1 MDSGFFVKIQKFI
14 MISCQKKVLSLK
26 YARMS
31 CTVILTF
38 FISSYEANKK
48 FFFLKGRKFNFNVI
62 KFTNWCSRLPF
73 FFMYTRDVWNLWP
86 PTMMTKRTKN
96 LAAKNYVQNDYIKF
110 SKLLHKVAT
119 SICGVWENIEV
130 KNTSVC
136 LHHSLFMNTNIHFF

>member
-1 MDSGFFVKIQKFI
+1 MFS
-14 MISCQKKVLSLK
+14 
-26 YARMS
+26 
-31 CTVILTF
+31 
-38 FISSYEANKK
+38 
-48 FFFLKGRKFNFNVI
+48 
-62 KFTNWCSRLPF
+62 FTF

-136 LHHSLFMNTNIHFF
+136 LHHSLYEYKHSFFLGKTTTHQHTSGFHWESERTGRKVNIRAHYSEYKQHKQIFNKPAATIGELLQQQCAVIVISV

>member
-1 MDSGFFVKIQKFI
+1 MFS
-14 MISCQKKVLSLK
+14 
-26 YARMS
+26 
-31 CTVILTF
+31 
-38 FISSYEANKK
+38 
-48 FFFLKGRKFNFNVI
+48 
-62 KFTNWCSRLPF
+62 FTF

-136 LHHSLFMNTNIHFF
+136 LHHSLFMNTNIHFFRKNNNTSTHKWFSLREWENGEKSQYTGALFRVQATQTNFQQACSYHRWAAAAAVCGNCD